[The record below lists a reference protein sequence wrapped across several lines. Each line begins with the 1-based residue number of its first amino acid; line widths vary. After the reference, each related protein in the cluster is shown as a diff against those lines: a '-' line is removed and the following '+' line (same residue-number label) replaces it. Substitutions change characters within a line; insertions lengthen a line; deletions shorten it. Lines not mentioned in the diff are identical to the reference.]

1 MELIDPTRK
10 QRPTEH
16 LVLNNNL
23 LLSVY
28 DSLELRDL
36 FILFSNQLID
46 QKRKA
51 IKIGPVLRLT
61 NETVSVEYCLRIKN
75 AHVEWSSW

>member
-1 MELIDPTRK
+1 MELIDPMRK

-36 FILFSNQLID
+36 FILEPTD
-46 QKRKA
+46 RPEKKA

-75 AHVEWSSW
+75 ANVEWSSW